1 MSDKLITDIHN
12 FIDSLR
18 SNYTVYAPV
27 NGNFRRVTD
36 PKEITLNGR
45 NTQRSPKELFFPQT
59 EVMFTYQKGNKGE
72 AERPA
77 LTEKR
82 VILGIRPCDVKGML
96 LLDKLFDN
104 EDYRDPYYIEKRE
117 ATIIIGLACNNPQE
131 TCFCTSLGIQPD
143 SKEGMDVLLRE
154 IKGGYLAT
162 GVSKK
167 GEELISSLPDAKGN
181 EKTREVG
188 KPSTSFTIDGGLS
201 AKLSERFDDE
211 VWAKISEKCLGCAT
225 CTYLCPTCHCFDVQ
239 DEVVGE
245 EGRRIRLW
253 DSCQFPLFTRHTTGH
268 NPREK
273 GRERMRNRIM
283 HKFSYFVNIF
293 GETACVGCGRCIANC
308 PVNFDIREVI
318 HRLNR

>member
-1 MSDKLITDIHN
+1 MSDKLITDIHK
-12 FIDSLR
+12 FIETLKSEHI
-18 SNYTVYAPV
+18 VYAPV
-27 NGNFRRVTD
+27 NGKFQRVTD
-36 PKEITLNGR
+36 TKEINLNGK

-72 AERPA
+72 AEKPV

-82 VILGIRPCDVKGML
+82 IILGIKPCDVKGML

-117 ATIIIGLACNNPQE
+117 ATTIVGMSCKNPQE
-131 TCFCTSLGIQPD
+131 TCFCTSLDIQPD

-154 IKGGYLAT
+154 VKDGYLGT
-162 GVSKK
+162 GISKK
-167 GEELISSLPDAKGN
+167 GEKLISTLPDAGDKKA
-181 EKTREVG
+181 EKI
-188 KPSTSFTIDGGLS
+188 KMPTSSLSIDGLS
-201 AKLSERFDDE
+201 DKLQERFDDE

-253 DSCQFPLFTRHTTGH
+253 DSCQFPLFTLHTSGH

-273 GRERMRNRIM
+273 NMERMRNRIM

-308 PVNFDIREVI
+308 PVNFDVREVI
-318 HRLNR
+318 EELNG

>member
-1 MSDKLITDIHN
+1 MSNKLITDIHK

-18 SNYTVYAPV
+18 SNYTIYAPV

-36 PKEITLNGR
+36 PKGINLNGQ
-45 NTQRSPKELFFPQT
+45 NTQRSPKELFFPQRET
-59 EVMFTYQKGNKGE
+59 VFAYKKGDRGE
-72 AERPA
+72 GEKPA
-77 LTEKR
+77 FEEKR

-117 ATIIIGLACNNPQE
+117 ATTIIGIACNTPQE

-143 SKEGMDVLLRE
+143 SKEGMDVLLTEVRD
-154 IKGGYLAT
+154 GYLAT
-162 GVSKK
+162 GISKK
-167 GEELISSLPDAKGN
+167 GEELISGLSDAKGN
-181 EKTREVG
+181 EKIKEVK
-188 KPSTSFTIDGGLS
+188 KPSTSFSIENLS
-201 AKLSERFDDE
+201 AKLSERFEDE
-211 VWAKISEKCLGCAT
+211 VWAKISEKCLGCAA

-253 DSCQFPLFTRHTTGH
+253 DSCQFPLFTRHTSGH

-273 GRERMRNRIM
+273 NMERMRNRIM

-293 GETACVGCGRCIANC
+293 GETACVGCGRCIQNC
-308 PVNFDIREVI
+308 PVNFDVREVI
-318 HRLNR
+318 DKISH